1 MAVLPKGADVG
12 ICVNEIGPASL
23 CRALSWTDCLGVSP
37 CVARYLPPMAP
48 GMAP

>member
-1 MAVLPKGADVG
+1 MAVLPKGD
-12 ICVNEIGPASL
+12 CNFNEIGPASL